1 MVIKVRVRVP
11 TALRD
16 LVAGQQSV
24 VIDVDDG
31 GATGGLPGS
40 GDAPRDAVT
49 VASALDALAIEYPAL
64 ERRVR
69 DELGRPRV
77 HVNLFVGADNVRDLD
92 GLATPITSGDDLS
105 IIPAVSGG

>member
-31 GATGGLPGS
+31 GATGPPGS

-92 GLATPITSGDDLS
+92 GLTTPITQGDDLS